1 MTPARSPALQATAPT
16 RMIIKITADMREGEL
31 DIVNL
36 ITNSFERLGTL

>member
-1 MTPARSPALQATAPT
+1 
-16 RMIIKITADMREGEL
+16 MIIKITADMREGEL